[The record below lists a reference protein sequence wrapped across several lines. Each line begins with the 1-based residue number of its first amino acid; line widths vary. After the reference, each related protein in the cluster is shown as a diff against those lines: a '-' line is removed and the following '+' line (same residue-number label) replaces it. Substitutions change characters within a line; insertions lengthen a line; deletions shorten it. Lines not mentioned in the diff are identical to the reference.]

1 MREYETVFIID
12 PSCDDSQVEQEVNT
26 VKEIITAGE
35 GKVIEAQSW
44 GRRRLAYDIKKKK
57 EGTYAF
63 VKFAGEPPV
72 LQELNRRLKLNELIL
87 RHLIVASQ
95 QIEGEEGDSG
105 CVELE
110 DNDSYESEDSVDY

>member
-26 VKEIITAGE
+26 VKEVITAGD

-44 GRRRLAYDIKKKK
+44 GRRRLAYDINKKK

-63 VKFAGEPPV
+63 VRFSSEPSV

-95 QIEGEEGDSG
+95 EAEGEECEPGYVESEDS
-105 CVELE
+105 
-110 DNDSYESEDSVDY
+110 DSYESEDSRDF